1 MAQIKDILGLKEMR
15 DCKTLIRQLISE
27 FVGTFMYLSVVL
39 SAGIGYGD
47 ADPRVVIALANGLIV
62 ASIVQIIG
70 HVSGGH
76 INPAVTIG
84 ALVCGHIKLL
94 KALCYVVMQALGSI
108 AGAAVAHAVSS
119 KGIRGNLGATI
130 PYEHTEPMQVFALE
144 FLMTFLLV
152 AVVLSVIDLRRG
164 ARGLGSASLAIGLC
178 VSGCLCS
185 CLPYTGS
192 INPARTLGPA
202 VIMNIYDVHW
212 AYWAGPILGGF
223 NAGLFYRVVLRV
235 HREEYNLETRSNE

>member
-1 MAQIKDILGLKEMR
+1 MAPIKHILGLKEMG
-15 DCKTLIRQLISE
+15 DYKNVIRQLISE
-27 FVGTFMYLSVVL
+27 FVGTFLYLAVVL
-39 SAGIGYGD
+39 SAGIAHGENN
-47 ADPRVVIALANGLIV
+47 PTVVIALANGLIV
-62 ASIVQIIG
+62 ATIVQIIG

-76 INPAVTIG
+76 INPAVTVG

-94 KALCYVVMQALGSI
+94 KAVCYIVMQGLGSI

-119 KGIRGNLGATI
+119 STIKGKLGATI
-130 PYEHTEPMQVFALE
+130 PYEHTKPIQVFALE

-152 AVVLSVIDLRRG
+152 AVVLSVVDMKRG

-178 VSGCLCS
+178 VTGCLCS

-202 VIMNIYDVHW
+202 IIMGIYDTHW
-212 AYWAGPILGGF
+212 VYWMGPISGGAV
-223 NAGLFYRVVLRV
+223 AGVFYRFVLRV
-235 HREEYNLETRSNE
+235 YHEEYDLETRSN